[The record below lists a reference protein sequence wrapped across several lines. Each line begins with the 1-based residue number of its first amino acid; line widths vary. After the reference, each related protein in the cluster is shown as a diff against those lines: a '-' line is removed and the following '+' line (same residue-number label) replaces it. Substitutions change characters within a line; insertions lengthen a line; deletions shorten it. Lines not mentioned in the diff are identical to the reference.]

1 VHGHRALEKPIILTG
16 LRAESGLN
24 RKVAAVLSG
33 GAPSGFDGDPVVGMK
48 RLQPTVVLKRL
59 RFTQAGELEPTSIEV
74 VDLAVGTRRT
84 DDLRNG
90 VGKHTQHALV
100 VHSVASRLLEHQRR
114 LLAVESIEGVIERG
128 EPEKEVT
135 GSPVL
140 ATKTVAHGQMNPR
153 LDFPKADKL

>member
-1 VHGHRALEKPIILTG
+1 
-16 LRAESGLN
+16 
-24 RKVAAVLSG
+24 
-33 GAPSGFDGDPVVGMK
+33 
-48 RLQPTVVLKRL
+48 
-59 RFTQAGELEPTSIEV
+59 
-74 VDLAVGTRRT
+74 
-84 DDLRNG
+84 
-90 VGKHTQHALV
+90 V